1 MSNNLIFSLKTL
13 TLVNCKNHKPIFLI
27 YLKPIKMVIFKLFK
41 HYKMLKKMANSE
53 HKVVNL
59 MELLQ
64 LPVIEEELL
73 KIALLIFF
81 EM

>member
-1 MSNNLIFSLKTL
+1 MSNNQIFSQKTL
-13 TLVNCKNHKPIFLI
+13 ILVNCKNHKPIFLI
-27 YLKPIKMVIFKLFK
+27 CLKPIKMVIFKLFK
-41 HYKMLKKMANSE
+41 RYKMLKKMASSE

-64 LPVIEEELL
+64 LLVIEEGLM
-73 KIALLIFF
+73 KTAFLIFF

>member
-1 MSNNLIFSLKTL
+1 
-13 TLVNCKNHKPIFLI
+13 
-27 YLKPIKMVIFKLFK
+27 MVIFKFFK
-41 HYKMLKKMANSE
+41 RYKMLKKMASSE

-64 LPVIEEELL
+64 LLVIEEGLL
-73 KIALLIFF
+73 KTALQIFF